1 MNLYLIDF
9 LAEGRWFT
17 YSIRANSIFD
27 AACELMTCEKGAA
40 IAAIE
45 QVE

>member
-17 YSIRANSIFD
+17 YSIRTTSLFD
-27 AACELMTCEKGAA
+27 AACELMTCEKGAV
-40 IAAIE
+40 ISAIE
-45 QVE
+45 EVE